1 MANKQANPCLQGI
14 MGDLLKTAQTGTD
27 SAVKIYL
34 CLYVFRLEY
43 QRNLEIPDKNPS
55 FLELFWFRVKEFSMV
70 APACNKT
77 EFFVSK
83 CLVF

>member
-14 MGDLLKTAQTGTD
+14 MGDLLKT
-27 SAVKIYL
+27 AVKIYL

-55 FLELFWFRVKEFSMV
+55 FLELFWLRVKEFSMV

-77 EFFVSK
+77 ELFVSK